1 MATHLDLQEQ
11 EQLEELKAFWAKYG
25 NLITWVLILVLGS
38 FVAWTGWNRYQ
49 ASQAAQA
56 AALFDELD
64 RAEQSGDAGRATA
77 VFNDLKQRYPR
88 TVYAEQAGLRAA
100 RIEYRKGQVDAAK
113 ASLGWVAEHAI
124 EDEYKASAHLALAG
138 VLIDQKQYDAA
149 LKELDLVKSPAFAAL
164 VSDRRGDVLMAQG
177 KKDEAKAAYLAAWKG
192 LDDKVDYRRLV
203 DAKLTALGAPPPAAS
218 AASAAVTEA
227 RS

>member
-38 FVAWTGWNRYQ
+38 FVAWTGWKKYQ
-49 ASQAAQA
+49 ASQAAEA
-56 AALFDELD
+56 AALYDELD
-64 RAEQSGDAGRATA
+64 RADQSGDAARATA

-88 TVYAEQAGLRAA
+88 TAYAEQAGLQAA

-113 ASLGWVAEHAI
+113 AALTWVAEHAV
-124 EDEYKASAHLALAG
+124 EDEYQTAAHLTLAG
-138 VLIDQKQYDAA
+138 VLLDQKQYDAA
-149 LKELDLVKSPAFAAL
+149 LKQLDAVKSPAFAAL
-164 VSDRRGDVLMAQG
+164 AADRRGDVLMAQG
-177 KKDEAKAAYLAAWKG
+177 KKDEAKSAYQTAWKG
-192 LDDKVDYRRLV
+192 LDEKVDYRRLI
-203 DAKLTALGAPPPAAS
+203 DAKLTTLGAPPPAAS
-218 AASAAVTEA
+218 AASASVAEA